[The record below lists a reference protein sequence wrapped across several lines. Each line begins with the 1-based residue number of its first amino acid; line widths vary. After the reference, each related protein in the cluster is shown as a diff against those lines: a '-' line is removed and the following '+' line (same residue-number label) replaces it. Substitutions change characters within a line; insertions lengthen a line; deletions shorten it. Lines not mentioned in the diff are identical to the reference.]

1 MTLGLCLPVLMGSV
15 LGACQAKVDESS
27 FTSTG
32 GKVTIITGGRGGNST
47 SGAGGQGGGA
57 GQSSGGESGHAGA
70 GGKTGR
76 GGAAGGSASGG
87 AGGGSAGAGG
97 STRVGGQGGTGNK
110 DGGGVPVGD
119 GGVASCSDIT
129 SYGRLGVY
137 YYTDSAATGSS
148 IQIHLDLVN
157 FTALSAKLS
166 DVTIRYW
173 FTDEDPSLPN
183 VMEQYYVPITT
194 TMKFVPV
201 NPPREG
207 ANTVLEMS
215 YPKSVDTG
223 ASFIETRGFNFAF
236 HKNNYAGTYNQAD
249 DYSYDPKLKSAL
261 GQNPRI
267 TAYLNGSLAWGCEPP
282 VLPPTP
288 LDGGSTDPEG
298 LDGGG
303 HDTRAVDAPARD
315 AAIRDTATAD
325 EGMAMP
331 DNVDAGA

>member
-1 MTLGLCLPVLMGSV
+1 MTLGLCLPLLMGSV

-27 FTSTG
+27 FLATG
-32 GKVTIITGGRGGNST
+32 GRVTLVTGGRGGSGT

-57 GQSSGGESGHAGA
+57 GHASGGDTGNAGA
-70 GGKTGR
+70 GGRT
-76 GGAAGGSASGG
+76 GGAG
-87 AGGGSAGAGG
+87 AGGGSGNGGAGG
-97 STRVGGQGGTGNK
+97 RNTGAGGTTRVGGQGGTANK
-110 DGGGVPVGD
+110 DAGVVPVGD
-119 GGVASCSDIT
+119 GGVVSCSDIT

-215 YPKSVDTG
+215 YPKSADTN
-223 ASFIETRGFNFAF
+223 ASFVETRGFNFAF

-249 DYSYDPKLKSAL
+249 DYSYDAKLKSSL

-267 TAYLNGSLAWGCEPP
+267 TAYLNGALAWGCEPGA
-282 VLPPTP
+282 LPPP
-288 LDGGSTDPEG
+288 VIDGGSDPEG
-298 LDGGG
+298 LDGGS
-303 HDTRAVDAPARD
+303 HDARAVDAPARD
-315 AAIRDTATAD
+315 TAVRDTAAVD

-331 DNVDAGA
+331 GDVDAGA